1 MSRENSRDCDLVQ
14 DLLPLYLDDAC
25 SESSKKVVKEHLAE
39 CAACREVV
47 QKLKD
52 HTVEDVIAAESESV
66 LAHHAKRE
74 RTAAFKAGVIIAGL
88 LILPVLITLIV
99 GMANGGGLGVFFVT
113 LASMLLVGAMTAVPL
128 LSLKNRLSRTILCGV
143 GALLLILFFVD
154 RMNGGGGF
162 LIVAI
167 PTILGLSVPLFP
179 VLLHA
184 VRLPAALSD
193 KKGLLTMAWDTVWL
207 FLTICIVCVRDG
219 SMEELRGGLTVAA
232 VYMLGVWLVFGLAR
246 YAKLNRFK
254 KAGCIAAVCGLWTAF
269 GQDICNWLLGE
280 GIRLTIRSADFS
292 SWNTD
297 LQINANVYLIVLTG
311 SLVLGGFLFVAG
323 LIKERKRG

>member
-1 MSRENSRDCDLVQ
+1 MRR
-14 DLLPLYLDDAC
+14 
-25 SESSKKVVKEHLAE
+25 AE
-39 CAACREVV
+39 EVV

-154 RMNGGGGF
+154 R
-162 LIVAI
+162 
-167 PTILGLSVPLFP
+167 
-179 VLLHA
+179 
-184 VRLPAALSD
+184 
-193 KKGLLTMAWDTVWL
+193 
-207 FLTICIVCVRDG
+207 
-219 SMEELRGGLTVAA
+219 
-232 VYMLGVWLVFGLAR
+232 
-246 YAKLNRFK
+246 
-254 KAGCIAAVCGLWTAF
+254 
-269 GQDICNWLLGE
+269 
-280 GIRLTIRSADFS
+280 
-292 SWNTD
+292 
-297 LQINANVYLIVLTG
+297 
-311 SLVLGGFLFVAG
+311 
-323 LIKERKRG
+323 

>member
-25 SESSKKVVKEHLAE
+25 SASSKKVVEEHLAE

-184 VRLPAALSD
+184 VRLLAA
-193 KKGLLTMAWDTVWL
+193 
-207 FLTICIVCVRDG
+207 I
-219 SMEELRGGLTVAA
+219 
-232 VYMLGVWLVFGLAR
+232 
-246 YAKLNRFK
+246 
-254 KAGCIAAVCGLWTAF
+254 
-269 GQDICNWLLGE
+269 
-280 GIRLTIRSADFS
+280 
-292 SWNTD
+292 
-297 LQINANVYLIVLTG
+297 
-311 SLVLGGFLFVAG
+311 
-323 LIKERKRG
+323 